1 MRAIPINRI
10 LLGSILVTAIAL
22 ASCSTAIGSRLGSRL
37 LRLHPIAVA
46 ENPIRTDQR
55 WAAYQRTASSF
66 VLIDSRSGRRVE
78 RANPSGCANG
88 LSALGG
94 NELLFSCTQP
104 TCSASCEEGNW
115 SLRAV
120 IENAVTGAVSEIRR
134 LPFRGRPGPVLMR
147 IGENWI
153 EVGEFEYKVSHRY
166 FINWHTGEVS
176 DPEEA
181 SDTYMDL
188 DGSSPMRRYCAPLS
202 RLPASLGGPGAG
214 EYGGY
219 GAETAVRYPFALEN
233 YERTPVLRRCG
244 SAREERLP
252 WAETLDPTVTAGIA
266 SWGQFVTRLHAH
278 GHRWHGPVYGLK
290 TFGSRRF
297 PAVEPGASKIV
308 ANTATTI
315 YISRPLPW
323 NPQPGAPEPSWE
335 IYAVHMR

>member
-1 MRAIPINRI
+1 MSSRWPPPWRVVRRP
-10 LLGSILVTAIAL
+10 S
-22 ASCSTAIGSRLGSRL
+22 ASHLESRL

-46 ENPIRTDQR
+46 EAPIRADQR
-55 WAAYQRTASSF
+55 WAVYPRTPTSF
-66 VLIDSRSGRRVE
+66 VLIDSRSGKRVE
-78 RANPSGCANG
+78 RANPPGCAHG
-88 LSALGG
+88 LTALGG
-94 NELLFSCTQP
+94 NELLFACTQP
-104 TCSASCEEGNW
+104 TCSAICEQGNW

-120 IENAVTGAVSEIRR
+120 IENAVTGAVSEITR

-153 EVGEFEYKVSHRY
+153 EVGEFEYRVSHRY
-166 FINWHTGEVS
+166 FVNWHTGELR
-176 DPEEA
+176 DPDEA
-181 SDTYMDL
+181 SYTYVGL

-202 RLPASLGGPGAG
+202 RLPASAGAPD
-214 EYGGY
+214 EYDGY

-244 SAREERLP
+244 SEREERLP
-252 WAETLDPTVTAGIA
+252 WAETLDPTVTGGIA

-278 GHRWHGPVYGLK
+278 GHRWHGPIYGLK

-297 PAVEPGASKIV
+297 PAVAPGASKIV

-323 NPQPGAPEPSWE
+323 DPRPGAAEPGWE
-335 IYAVHMR
+335 IYAAHMR